1 MTIALLFIVFFALL
15 LIEVPISVALVLAAV
30 AAIDFTPDVTHHVT
44 VRRMY
49 ASMNAFPLLAIPFFV
64 MAGGIMGRGGMSK
77 RLIALAS
84 ALVGDVRGGLAMAS
98 VVACMMFAA
107 ISGSTA
113 ATTAA
118 IGAIMI
124 PAIVKSGFTRPAATA
139 LQATAGS
146 IGIIIPPSV
155 PFVLMGWIGGMSI
168 GKLFLA
174 GVVPGMLLGLCLMGV
189 CYVTAIVQGHGRL
202 RNADCGRRNE
212 NMATLFYAGPKSEI
226 RNPKWL
232 EILRRLREASLA
244 LLAVVLVM
252 GGIMF
257 GFVTATEAGVVAV
270 FYGWF
275 VSMFVYRELRW
286 ADMPQILVDTAKITG
301 IVVLCV
307 AGAAPFAWM
316 LTVDQVPLRVSEG
329 LLAATQNPVA
339 IKLLMLAIL
348 LAIGTFLDLTPA
360 MLIFVPIFLP
370 IARHIGMDA
379 IQFGTMVVMAL
390 GIGQCTPPV
399 GIALFVAC
407 SISKTSMHE
416 LFRPLV
422 PYLVAMVIAVL
433 IVTFWPPASL
443 WLPGAFMTQ

>member
-1 MTIALLFIVFFALL
+1 MTVLTLFVIFFVLL
-15 LIEVPISVALVLAAV
+15 LLEVPISVALLMATVAGIAV
-30 AAIDFTPDVTHHVT
+30 TPDVTYHLII
-44 VRRMY
+44 RRMY

-64 MAGGIMGRGGMSK
+64 MAGGIMGRGGMSR

-84 ALVGDVRGGLAMAS
+84 SLVGNVRGGMAMTS
-98 VVACMMFAA
+98 IIACMMFAA

-118 IGAIMI
+118 IGAIMV
-124 PAIVKSGFTRPAATA
+124 PAIMQSGFSRASATS

-146 IGIIIPPSV
+146 IGIIIPPSI

-174 GVVPGMLLGLCLMGV
+174 GVVPGLLIGFCLMAV
-189 CYVTAIVQGHGRL
+189 SYATAVVQKHQTSGHRFRL
-202 RNADCGRRNE
+202 GE
-212 NMATLFYAGPKSEI
+212 FVSQ
-226 RNPKWL
+226 
-232 EILRRLREASLA
+232 LREAVLA

-257 GFVTATEAGVVAV
+257 GWVTATEAGVVAV
-270 FYGWF
+270 FYGWV
-275 VSMFVYRELRW
+275 VSMFVYRELKW
-286 ADMPQILVDTAKITG
+286 SDMPQILVNTAKITG
-301 IVVLCV
+301 IVVLCI
-307 AGAAPFAWM
+307 AAAAPFAWL
-316 LTVDQVPLRVSEG
+316 LTVDQVPLRVSES
-329 LLAATQNPVA
+329 LLAATGNPVL

-379 IQFGTMVVMAL
+379 IHFGTVVVMAL

-407 SISKTSMHE
+407 SISGTRMDQ

-422 PYLVAMVIAVL
+422 PYLAAMVVALLV
-433 IVTFWPPASL
+433 VTFWTPSAM
-443 WLPGAFMTQ
+443 WLPTLLMPK